1 MKKYFQKII
10 LILILICFNQNISAK
25 PLPPGSGEGDVPA
38 QILILLD
45 SSASMSRGISGT
57 RLNEIVGISMD
68 STGRYYVTQHSGRR
82 GIIRFGTDGEI
93 DRAYNEN
100 RGIWAGNV
108 SDSCSMYY
116 DNDDDNF
123 KKDLTSV
130 NTLVSSPYQAQH
142 AQFVKDNDGN
152 TMTDVM
158 FVMGNNKVI
167 GVDNDGSCKYYI
179 KNNMRLIRNIDVK
192 DINNKSYL
200 MLHGFNA
207 ANQCVM
213 KIYNLTDKN
222 LVTSDITG
230 YASGRYICHS
240 WRSALNSDMTR
251 FYSVYGGSI
260 YWLNME
266 SAGTNNYQIT
276 DADRA
281 NTNHAFQ
288 GYCLRTNRNGQ
299 LFQADNIDVSPNKS
313 GDGDD
318 IIFTTS
324 RRGDRVQKFEIDQAS
339 GEGCTFITE
348 AGRWSNSSNK
358 GSSPGTIEAAN
369 IVTKN
374 PRGLFVTTDG
384 DNGERVLTGG
394 QSGKLNVIDDDLFDG
409 TNDDTAWLMEM
420 GSDPRNRW
428 QGAKLA
434 IKTLMNDQSLTA
446 GAHFGFGHWNA
457 GHGAE
462 NGFRKN
468 TWPYGGKYCHRR
480 VGCSYYGGWE
490 KETAAD
496 GTILEHPNGQSKI
509 CHSDGCVLVG
519 IGPNGYEQ
527 ILNVIDG
534 IGLRWG
540 TDGEAVGQMAEGY
553 FTDTTIGDSTNPTV
567 RDEKSPCQLNYVIV
581 IGDGNWTNHN
591 SFKTHVENLRKLPNG
606 GVKTLVVA
614 YGDGINARG
623 MANFDKMAISGSCNA
638 AGDPDCESTIIAKTP
653 AKLKTELESK
663 IRQILAEK
671 LSFTAPSITATVE
684 KGGSLYQAQFEYSQ
698 YGEWDG
704 TILRKTLTKDKE
716 VIHTVPTFEK
726 PNDNYTDEDGNPNW
740 NAGLNLV
747 QKAKDDERKI
757 WTVGE
762 ELNNESYI
770 GAQENAWNNWNE
782 GNSGKIQTELERLGN
797 EIADYHSATTACGE
811 HDDVKG
817 LINFMRGD
825 DYFNYKGVCG
835 TIDETRNRVMGDV
848 YHSQLIEIG
857 APEAST
863 NYSNTNEE
871 SYWRHLNNYNSEF
884 KALYSDRKRILYA
897 GSNSGMLH
905 AFDALTGEEEWAFI
919 PPFMAGILPTIMNS
933 SLLGKIDS
941 NNSKG
946 GSNAIYGVDGS
957 PIVHDVFMKGLDDD
971 GEWENIPRWHTILMV
986 PFGRGGAGFSVLD
999 VTEPVIENDKGPM
1012 HMFTIFNDNVNSKVL
1027 IANNIGE
1034 VTEHEY
1040 SSPSSGMGE
1049 SLEAQMAKRNYQTA
1063 EDTDGGSDSD
1073 TTTARDAI
1081 AACQSDASAGVTGG
1095 KYRTGG
1101 TASCYK
1107 GRSFTF
1113 DMVAPTTDGSSIS
1126 KDTLTVFELVGSNM
1140 KKTDYQSAKMENGRL
1155 VLKFAADKTFNFSG
1169 SDTNEAI
1176 SDNFTVKLSCH
1187 SETGVPY
1194 QWDYSKLGETWSTP
1208 RIARIPS
1215 AEPSRRN
1222 DLYYDRYVAIMGGGK
1237 GSANSCHGSG
1247 LYLVDLEKKG
1257 EIFGAVKTVD
1267 GNDGGNDLV
1276 PLNGGPITIADTD
1289 PGGLILEDGTKLATA
1304 NGSDIGNSVPNNP
1317 VVITPD
1323 TAAGIPW
1330 RGAMVYINDFEGK
1343 ITKINLTN
1351 SIQYGAEYFSQTTLA
1366 RLNANKVNQR
1376 YSYFSMDAGIGQTDK
1391 ELWLFGGTGDFS
1403 NLGLVTNNMDNILYG
1418 VKDEDFPYFRHLQDL
1433 KIPAPYETGGGRNS
1447 NFLKYAHLGAS
1458 QATSI
1463 DDSTLCVQK
1472 SGEGSTTA
1480 CPDATDKAWRIN
1492 LDITGDV
1499 KYRKITGAPKLF
1511 KGVVYFPVYQPPE
1524 KGGNK
1529 CQVGDAYICAADD
1542 ECGNNVSGLLVEAEG
1557 SSLTSIADTTDSTAV
1572 DTAATTVN
1580 PFACKGVRSGILSE
1594 IVVFADQLFANVA
1607 GPDKDKDTLYQ
1618 TDAAKGEVSTS
1629 RGNWRDSSN

>member
-1 MKKYFQKII
+1 MKKYFKKII
-10 LILILICFNQNISAK
+10 FILILICFNQNIYAK

-45 SSASMSRGISGT
+45 SSASMSRRISGT
-57 RLNEIVGISMD
+57 RVNEIVGISMD
-68 STGRYYVTQHSGRR
+68 SDGRYYATQHSGRR
-82 GIIRFGTDGEI
+82 GVLRFSTDGEI
-93 DRAYNEN
+93 DRTYNGN
-100 RGIWAGNV
+100 RGIWAGNANDNCTMWHDSADGQFK
-108 SDSCSMYY
+108 SDL
-116 DNDDDNF
+116 
-123 KKDLTSV
+123 KSV
-130 NTLVSSPYQAQH
+130 NTLVSNPYQAQH
-142 AQFVKDNDGN
+142 AQFATDNAGS
-152 TMTDVM
+152 TMEDVM

-167 GVDNDGSCKYYI
+167 GVGNDGSCKYYI
-179 KNNMRLIRNIDVK
+179 QNNMRLIRNIDVK
-192 DINNKSYL
+192 DYNNKSYL
-200 MLHGFNA
+200 MFHGFNA
-207 ANQCVM
+207 SWQCEM

-222 LVTSDITG
+222 VTSVIMGG
-230 YASGRYICHS
+230 YASQRYVCYS

-251 FYSVYGGSI
+251 FYTAYGGSI
-260 YWLNME
+260 YWLNLE
-266 SAGTNNYQIT
+266 PAGTHNYQMT
-276 DADRA
+276 AADRD

-318 IIFTTS
+318 IIFTVS

-339 GEGCTFITE
+339 GEGGCTFITD
-348 AGRWSNSSNK
+348 AGRWSNASNK
-358 GSSPGTIEAAN
+358 GSTAGTVEAAN

-374 PRGLFVTTDG
+374 PRGLFVTSD
-384 DNGERVLTGG
+384 RVLTGG
-394 QSGKLNVIDDDLFDG
+394 QSGKLNVIDADLLDG

-434 IKTLMNDQSLTA
+434 IKTLMNDQSLTS

-462 NGFRKN
+462 NGFYKN

-480 VGCSYYGGWE
+480 LGCKYYGGWE

-496 GTILEHPNGQSKI
+496 GTVLEHPNGQSKI
-509 CHSDGCVLVG
+509 CHSDGCVMVG
-519 IGPNGYEQ
+519 IGPNGYED
-527 ILNVIDG
+527 ILNKIDS

-553 FTDTTIGDSTNPTV
+553 FTDATIGDPDNPTV
-567 RDEKSPCQLNYVIV
+567 RDDKSPCQLNYVIV

-591 SFKTHVENLRKLPNG
+591 AFKTHVTNLRKLSNG

-623 MANFDKMAISGSCNA
+623 MANFDAMAIAGSCNA
-638 AGDPDCESTIIAKTP
+638 AGDADCESTIVARTP
-653 AKLKTELESK
+653 AKLKSELESK

-684 KGGSLYQAQFEYSQ
+684 KGGSLYQAQFEYAQ
-698 YGEWDG
+698 FGEWEG
-704 TILRKTLTKDKE
+704 TILRKTLKKDKVVE
-716 VIHTVPTFEK
+716 HEVPTFED
-726 PNDNYTDEDGNPNW
+726 PSAGYVDDYGNPNW
-740 NAGLNLV
+740 NAGFNLV
-747 QKAKDDERKI
+747 QKAKDDGRRI

-762 ELNNESYI
+762 ELDNESYI
-770 GAQENAWNNWNE
+770 GVKENSWNNWNE
-782 GNSGKIQTELERLGN
+782 DNSDAIQTELERLGN
-797 EIADYHSATTACGE
+797 EVVDYHSDTSPCGDQ
-811 HDDVKG
+811 DDVKG

-863 NYSNTNEE
+863 SYTNTNQEA
-871 SYWRHLNNYNSEF
+871 YWRHING
-884 KALYSDRKRILYA
+884 YSSQFVQQHKDRKRILYA

-919 PPFMAGILPTIMNS
+919 PPFMSGILPTIMNS
-933 SLLGKIDS
+933 NLLGKVDS
-941 NNSKG
+941 SRAAKG
-946 GSNAIYGVDGS
+946 GTNAIYGVDGS
-957 PIVHDVFMKGLDDD
+957 PIVHDVFMKGLDDT
-971 GEWENIPRWHTILMV
+971 GEWENVPRWHSILMI

-1027 IANNIGE
+1027 IANNRGE
-1034 VTEHEY
+1034 ITEHEY
-1040 SSPSSGMGE
+1040 STPSSGMGD

-1063 EDTDGGSDSD
+1063 EDTDGGFDSD
-1073 TTTARDAI
+1073 TTDARDDI
-1081 AACQSDASAGVTGG
+1081 SACQSNTSAGVTGN
-1095 KYRTGG
+1095 KFHTGG

-1107 GRSFTF
+1107 GRTFTF
-1113 DMVAPTTDGSSIS
+1113 DMVAPTNDDGSIN
-1126 KDTLTVFELVGSNM
+1126 KDTLTVFELVGSTM

-1155 VLKFAADKTFNFSG
+1155 ILTFAADKTFNFSG
-1169 SDTNEAI
+1169 SALNEVP
-1176 SDNFTVKLSCH
+1176 SDNFTVKISCH
-1187 SETGVPY
+1187 AETGVPY
-1194 QWDYSKLGETWSTP
+1194 QWDYSQLGETWSTP

-1237 GSANSCHGSG
+1237 GAANSCAGSAV
-1247 LYLVDLEKKG
+1247 YLVDLEKKG
-1257 EIFGAVKTVD
+1257 EIFGAVKEGD
-1267 GNDGGNDLV
+1267 GNDPV
-1276 PLNGGPITIADTD
+1276 ALNGGPIRIVDTD
-1289 PGGLILEDGTKLATA
+1289 PDGVTLEDGSKEKTN
-1304 NGSDIGNSVPNNP
+1304 NGSDIGNSLPNSP

-1323 TAAGIPW
+1323 TAPGIPW

-1351 SIQYGAEYFSQTTLA
+1351 SNEHGAEYFSQTTLA

-1376 YSYFSMDAGIGQTDK
+1376 YSYFSMDAGIGQTDG
-1391 ELWLFGGTGDFS
+1391 ELWLFGGTGDFA
-1403 NLGLVTNNMDNILYG
+1403 NLGLVTTGMDNILYG
-1418 VKDEDFPYFRHLQDL
+1418 VKDEDYPYFKHLKV
-1433 KIPAPYETGGGRNS
+1433 KIPAPYTTAGAKDP
-1447 NFLKYAHLGAS
+1447 NFFKYAHMGAD

-1463 DDSTLCVQK
+1463 DDTTLCVAK
-1472 SGEGSTTA
+1472 SGTGSTTA
-1480 CPDATDKAWRIN
+1480 CPDASQKAWRIN
-1492 LDITGDV
+1492 LDITGDIQ
-1499 KYRKITGAPKLF
+1499 YRKVTGAPKLF
-1511 KGVVYFPVYQPPE
+1511 KGVVYFPVYQPPA

-1529 CQVGDAYICAADD
+1529 CTIGDAYICAADD
-1542 ECGNNVSGLLVEAEG
+1542 ECGNNVSGLLKEAEG
-1557 SSLTSIADTTDSTAV
+1557 TSTTSISGTTDAIAE
-1572 DTAATTVN
+1572 DTAGRTEN
-1580 PFACKGVRSGILSE
+1580 PFACKGVRAGILSE

-1607 GPDKDKDTLYQ
+1607 GPDEDKDTLYQ